1 MSEVAPPKREPASWR
16 IWLFRILAALWGLYF
31 GSNVAAVLGPW
42 ISSAPNGG
50 MDPALG
56 RWETSLT
63 VGPDTLAGLVFLYV
77 AWRPRRAALFLQW
90 YVLSM
95 VVLIVTSIP
104 NKLGPPGFAV
114 VLALFFLVP
123 VFAYPWLRELLVPPW
138 RDGVRWPLLVLAL
151 LAGPLLVADAWNAF
165 QHVQGAS
172 NVAGSEWLSSVGWLM
187 LLWIAMLVAAS
198 RRPSRNPL
206 AVMVGA
212 DLLYLGAAA
221 IALPHALGTWGYL
234 WGSLSALAGLVYV
247 VDVARERWM
256 PARKS
261 PTVLEH
267 QST

>member
-31 GSNVAAVLGPW
+31 VSSVAAAIGPW
-42 ISSAPNGG
+42 FSSAPNGG

-63 VGPDTLAGLVFLYV
+63 VGLDTVAGLVLLYV
-77 AWRPRRAALFLQW
+77 AWRPRHAPVFLQW

-114 VLALFFLVP
+114 VLALFFLAP

-151 LAGPLLVADAWNAF
+151 LAAPLLAADAWNAL

-172 NVAGSEWLSSVGWLM
+172 KVAAADWLSSVEHLVE
-187 LLWIAMLVAAS
+187 LWIAMLVAAS
-198 RRPSRNPL
+198 RRPSRNPV

-212 DLLYLGAAA
+212 ELLYLGAAA
-221 IALPHALGTWGYL
+221 ISLPHALGSWGYL
-234 WGSLSALAGLVYV
+234 WGSLSALAGLVYL
-247 VDVARERWM
+247 VDVVRERWM

-261 PTVLEH
+261 TTVLEH
-267 QST
+267 RST